1 MMYAEKY
8 VLGSR
13 NRSRVSVIVKV
24 EQVFARR
31 YIKNDLLERNNIFS
45 RILIIR
51 IVQLIPNIKPK
62 RESS

>member
-31 YIKNDLLERNNIFS
+31 YIKDDLLERNNIFS